1 MIVKEVDL
9 DSVVEAADDNLTQE
23 FRERV
28 KKIIDREYGYRE
40 KKKDYEKQIID
51 FIKSNNN

>member
-1 MIVKEVDL
+1 MIIKEVDL
-9 DSVVEAADDNLTQE
+9 DSPVEAADERLTKE

-40 KKKDYEKQIID
+40 NKKDYEKQIVD
-51 FIKSNNN
+51 FIKTNNN